1 MDIHLSQYII
11 QNHGFSLPLKGLSQK
26 SLCFSE
32 IVLKTKFA
40 IACYEAVLDSS
51 MNSYHMKGK
60 KTQLKQ

>member
-26 SLCFSE
+26 SLGFSE
-32 IVLKTKFA
+32 IVLKKKFA
-40 IACYEAVLDSS
+40 MICYEAVLDTS
-51 MNSYHMKGK
+51 MNLYRMKRK